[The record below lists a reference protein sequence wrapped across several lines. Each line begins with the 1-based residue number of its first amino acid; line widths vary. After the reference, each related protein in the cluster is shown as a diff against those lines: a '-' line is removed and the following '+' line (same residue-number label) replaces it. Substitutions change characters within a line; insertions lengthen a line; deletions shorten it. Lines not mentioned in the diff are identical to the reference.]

1 MLPACLEEKVIEYVD
16 TSLGDT
22 RLDKCSHQINQSFYV
37 KTLSRKLRK
46 FIACR
51 DTRQRIKHPNPNG
64 ACMMPE
70 RSHTPFEPGSLFA
83 VVLHGNSRTARRGVK
98 YILVCYDVFSKYI
111 KLYSLKA
118 ATT

>member
-51 DTRQRIKHPNPNG
+51 DTRQELNTQTQTGHVWCQKGVIR
-64 ACMMPE
+64 
-70 RSHTPFEPGSLFA
+70 RSNQGRCLQSFCTEIHRRQDAVLSTSLFA
-83 VVLHGNSRTARRGVK
+83 TMYFLST
-98 YILVCYDVFSKYI
+98 
-111 KLYSLKA
+111 
-118 ATT
+118 